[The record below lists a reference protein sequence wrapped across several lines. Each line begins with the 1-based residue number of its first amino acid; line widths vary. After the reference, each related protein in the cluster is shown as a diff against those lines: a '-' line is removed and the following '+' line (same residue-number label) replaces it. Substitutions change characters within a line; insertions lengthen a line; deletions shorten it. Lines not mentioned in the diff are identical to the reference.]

1 MKDYLSLIALAGTLG
16 DNGKTLLR
24 AIMTP
29 PLLWKDGAYGMNQS
43 VLNDVRFL
51 HYKSRFL
58 AYFTLKITI
67 SCVFK
72 H

>member
-43 VLNDVRFL
+43 VLNDVRF
-51 HYKSRFL
+51 
-58 AYFTLKITI
+58 
-67 SCVFK
+67 
-72 H
+72 